1 MEKDQEVKE
10 DHILHL
16 GVAFSAKDQ
25 KDGSPKG
32 IHEFSP
38 SPSLTHLQ
46 WHEQASPFSVP
57 TVQASS
63 TVIQ

>member
-1 MEKDQEVKE
+1 MQKDQEVKE

-16 GVAFSAKDQ
+16 GMAFSAKDQ
-25 KDGSPKG
+25 KDSAPKG
-32 IHEFSP
+32 VREFSP
-38 SPSLTHLQ
+38 PSLTHLQ
-46 WHEQASPFSVP
+46 WHKQASPFSVP

>member
-16 GVAFSAKDQ
+16 GVAFSAEDQ
-25 KDGSPKG
+25 KDGAPKG

-38 SPSLTHLQ
+38 SPLLHIFSGTSRRALSL
-46 WHEQASPFSVP
+46 SPLYKP
-57 TVQASS
+57 AAL
-63 TVIQ
+63 